1 MLLLVQ
7 GVRGVFEGLC
17 GVYEET
23 DEFDTPTH
31 HGPCFRFLGRFDG
44 FSDWILSLSPT
55 HQNWVVGRARDRAS
69 GAGWI
74 VSARLSAHENLGVFG
89 DPALCTDWRVFDVSV
104 GWTNE
109 PELQVTRLRYIPSRQ
124 LSNVEAA
131 AVKLQAQLAHAQCEL
146 VEAETDLMKL
156 RTEVDAKQT
165 QLEMQYERQKHL
177 KQALEMHRGS
187 DQLAAETAACVPGSV
202 APICVLLVRRACSRF
217 LCCSHA
223 IVCARGGHSGA

>member
-7 GVRGVFEGLC
+7 GVRGAFEGLS

-23 DEFDTPTH
+23 EEFDDTPNNH
-31 HGPCFRFLGRFDG
+31 SPCFRFLGRFDG

-74 VSARLSAHENLGVFG
+74 TSARLSAQENPGAFG
-89 DPALCTDWRVFDVSV
+89 DPALCTDWRVFDAAAAGGG
-104 GWTNE
+104 GWVDE
-109 PELQVTRLRYIPSRQ
+109 PELRVTRLRYIPSSQ

-131 AVKLQAQLAHAQCEL
+131 AVKLQEQLSHAQCEL

-156 RTEVDAKQT
+156 SSEVDAKEK
-165 QLEMQYERQKHL
+165 QLELQYERQKHL
-177 KQALEMHRGS
+177 KQAVELRSGS
-187 DQLAAETAACVPGSV
+187 DQLAAETAACVPNT
-202 APICVLLVRRACSRF
+202 ADCNR
-217 LCCSHA
+217 
-223 IVCARGGHSGA
+223 SG